1 MDYKKANRAFLCM
14 ILATICFTV
23 LYTVWMIG
31 TMTAMPIMLNNFL
44 SEMMIFI
51 PALAI
56 VFFHGDKISVL
67 VPFKKIRIPSAL
79 LIPLYVLLLF
89 PLVVFINS
97 LSMLF
102 VDNTV
107 VEMADQ
113 ILELPLWQMILSI
126 GIFGPFIEEFV
137 FRGVILQ
144 SYQRTGRIVGSIV
157 LSSILFGM
165 MHLNINQFAYGAVMG
180 IMFALLVEAT
190 GSVLS
195 SFLAHALFNTAEVVL
210 MYMEK
215 DVLGQAKEYMDSMEL
230 KNTILI
236 SVGVYFVLAVI
247 GTALALC
254 VLVKIANLEKR
265 QEFFASIPKCKKQGY
280 KLLSVPLIVAIVIS
294 LTYMIGMEIIFKI
307 TGV

>member
-1 MDYKKANRAFLCM
+1 MDYKKANRAFLYM
-14 ILATICFTV
+14 ILATICFTM

-31 TMTAMPIMLNNFL
+31 TMTAMPVILNNFL

-113 ILELPLWQMILSI
+113 ILELPIWQMILSI

-215 DVLGQAKEYMDSMEL
+215 DVLGQAKE
-230 KNTILI
+230 
-236 SVGVYFVLAVI
+236 
-247 GTALALC
+247 
-254 VLVKIANLEKR
+254 
-265 QEFFASIPKCKKQGY
+265 
-280 KLLSVPLIVAIVIS
+280 
-294 LTYMIGMEIIFKI
+294 
-307 TGV
+307 

>member
-1 MDYKKANRAFLCM
+1 MDYKKANRAFLYM
-14 ILATICFTV
+14 ILATICFTL

-31 TMTAMPIMLNNFL
+31 TMTAMPVMLNNFL

-51 PALAI
+51 PALAMI
-56 VFFHGDKISVL
+56 FFHGDKVSVL

-137 FRGVILQ
+137 FRGMILQ

-165 MHLNINQFAYGAVMG
+165 MHLNINQFLYGAAMG
-180 IMFALLVEAT
+180 VMFALLVEAT

-195 SFLAHALFNTAEVVL
+195 SFLAHALFNSAEVVL
-210 MYMEK
+210 MYIEK
-215 DVLGQAKEYMDSMEL
+215 DVLRQAQEYMDGMEL

-247 GTALALC
+247 GTALAMC
-254 VLVKIANLEKR
+254 VLVKISNLEKR

-294 LTYMIGMEIIFKI
+294 LTYMIGIEVIFKI

>member
-1 MDYKKANRAFLCM
+1 MDYKKAGRAFLYM
-14 ILATICFTV
+14 ILATICFTM

-31 TMTAMPIMLNNFL
+31 TMTAMPVILNNFL

-113 ILELPLWQMILSI
+113 ILELPIWQMILSI

>member
-1 MDYKKANRAFLCM
+1 MDYRKANRAFLYM
-14 ILATICFTV
+14 ILATMCFTL

-31 TMTAMPIMLNNFL
+31 TMTAMPVMLNNFL

-51 PALAI
+51 PALAM

-67 VPFKKIRIPSAL
+67 VPFKKIRVQSAL

-107 VEMADQ
+107 VQMADQ
-113 ILELPLWQMILSI
+113 ILALPLWQMVFSI
-126 GIFGPFIEEFV
+126 GIFGPFVEEFV

-144 SYQRTGRIVGSIV
+144 SYQRTGRIIGSII

-165 MHLNINQFAYGAVMG
+165 MHLNINQFAYGAAMG
-180 IMFALLVEAT
+180 VMFALLVEAT

-195 SFLAHALFNTAEVVL
+195 SFLAHALFNTAEVLL

-215 DVLGQAKEYMDSMEL
+215 DVLGQAQEYMDSIEL
-230 KNTILI
+230 KNVILI

-254 VLVKIANLEKR
+254 VLVKISSLEKR
-265 QEFFASIPKCKKQGY
+265 QGFFASIPKCKKQGY
-280 KLLSVPLIVAIVIS
+280 KLLSVPLIVAIVLS

>member
-1 MDYKKANRAFLCM
+1 MDYKKAGRAFLYM
-14 ILATICFTV
+14 ILATICFTM

-31 TMTAMPIMLNNFL
+31 TMTAMPVMLNNFL

-51 PALAI
+51 PALAM

-113 ILELPLWQMILSI
+113 ILELPLWQMVLSI

-137 FRGVILQ
+137 FRGVLLQ
-144 SYQRTGRIVGSIV
+144 SFQRTGRIVGSIV

-165 MHLNINQFAYGAVMG
+165 MHLNINQFAYGAAMG

-195 SFLAHALFNTAEVVL
+195 SFLAHALFNTAEVLL

-215 DVLGQAKEYMDSMEL
+215 DVLTQAQEYMDSMEL

-254 VLVKIANLEKR
+254 VLVKIASLEKR
-265 QEFFASIPKCKKQGY
+265 QEFFAGIPKSKKQGY
-280 KLLSVPLIVAIVIS
+280 KLLSVPLIIAIVIS
-294 LTYMIGMEIIFKI
+294 LAYMIGMEIIFKI

>member
-1 MDYKKANRAFLCM
+1 MDYKKANRAFLYM
-14 ILATICFTV
+14 VLATICFTL

-56 VFFHGDKISVL
+56 VLFYGDKISVL

-113 ILELPLWQMILSI
+113 ILELPLWQMFLSI

-144 SYQRTGRIVGSIV
+144 SYQRTGRIVGSII

-165 MHLNINQFAYGAVMG
+165 MHLNINQFLYGAAMG
-180 IMFALLVEAT
+180 VMFALLVEAT

-195 SFLAHALFNTAEVVL
+195 SFLAHAMFNSAEVVM

-215 DVLGQAKEYMDSMEL
+215 DVLAQAQEYMGSMEL

-265 QEFFASIPKCKKQGY
+265 QEFFTSIPKFKKQGY

-294 LTYMIGMEIIFKI
+294 LAYMIGMEVIFKI

>member
-1 MDYKKANRAFLCM
+1 MDYKKAGRAFLYM
-14 ILATICFTV
+14 ILATICFTM

-31 TMTAMPIMLNNFL
+31 TMTAMPVMLNNFL

-51 PALAI
+51 PALAM

-113 ILELPLWQMILSI
+113 ILELPLWQMVLSI

-137 FRGVILQ
+137 FRGVLLQ

-165 MHLNINQFAYGAVMG
+165 MHLNINQFAYGAAMG

-195 SFLAHALFNTAEVVL
+195 SFLAHALFNTAEVLL

-215 DVLGQAKEYMDSMEL
+215 DVLTQAQEYMDSMEL

-254 VLVKIANLEKR
+254 VLVKIASLEKR
-265 QEFFASIPKCKKQGY
+265 QEFLAGIPKSKKQGY
-280 KLLSVPLIVAIVIS
+280 KLLSVPLIIAIVIS
-294 LTYMIGMEIIFKI
+294 LAYMIGMEIIFKI

>member
-1 MDYKKANRAFLCM
+1 MDYKKANRAFLYM
-14 ILATICFTV
+14 ILATICFTL

-31 TMTAMPIMLNNFL
+31 TMTAMPVILNNFL

-51 PALAI
+51 PALAM
-56 VFFHGDKISVL
+56 VLFHGDKISVL
-67 VPFKKIRIPSAL
+67 VPFKKIRISSAL
-79 LIPLYVLLLF
+79 LIPLYVLLLL
-89 PLVVFINS
+89 PLVVFLNS

-113 ILELPLWQMILSI
+113 ILELPLWQMLLSI

-144 SYQRTGRIVGSIV
+144 SYQRTGRIIGSII

-165 MHLNINQFAYGAVMG
+165 MHLNINQFAYGAAMG

-195 SFLAHALFNTAEVVL
+195 SFLAHALFNSAEVIL

-215 DVLGQAKEYMDSMEL
+215 DVLSQAQEYMDSMEL

-247 GTALALC
+247 ETALALC
-254 VLVKIANLEKR
+254 VLVKIANLERR

-280 KLLSVPLIVAIVIS
+280 KLLSVPLILAIVIS
-294 LTYMIGMEIIFKI
+294 LTYMIGMEVIYKI

>member
-1 MDYKKANRAFLCM
+1 MDYKKANRAFLYM
-14 ILATICFTV
+14 ILATICFTL

-31 TMTAMPIMLNNFL
+31 TMTAMPVMLNNFL
-44 SEMMIFI
+44 SEMMVFI
-51 PALAI
+51 PALAM
-56 VFFHGDKISVL
+56 VLFHGDRISVL
-67 VPFKKIRIPSAL
+67 VPFKKIRISSAL
-79 LIPLYVLLLF
+79 LIPVYVILLF
-89 PLVVFINS
+89 PLVVFLNS

-102 VDNTV
+102 VNNTV

-113 ILELPLWQMILSI
+113 ILELPIWQMILSI

-137 FRGVILQ
+137 FRGVLLQ

-165 MHLNINQFAYGAVMG
+165 MHLTINQFAYGAAMG

-195 SFLAHALFNTAEVVL
+195 PFLAHALFNTAEVVL

-215 DVLGQAKEYMDSMEL
+215 DVLTQAQEYMDGMEF
-230 KNTILI
+230 KNIILI

-254 VLVKIANLEKR
+254 LLVKISSMEKR
-265 QEFFASIPKCKKQGY
+265 QEFFANIPKSQKQGY
-280 KLLSVPLIVAIVIS
+280 KLITVPLVVAIVIS
-294 LTYMIGMEIIFKI
+294 LTYMIGMEVIYKI

>member
-1 MDYKKANRAFLCM
+1 MDYKKAGRAFLYM
-14 ILATICFTV
+14 ILATICFTM

-51 PALAI
+51 PALAM

-113 ILELPLWQMILSI
+113 ILELPLWQMVLSI

-137 FRGVILQ
+137 FRGVLLQ
-144 SYQRTGRIVGSIV
+144 SFQRTGRIVGSIV

-165 MHLNINQFAYGAVMG
+165 MHLNINQFAYGAAMG

-195 SFLAHALFNTAEVVL
+195 SFLAHALFNTAEVLL

-215 DVLGQAKEYMDSMEL
+215 DVLTQAQEYMDSMEL

-254 VLVKIANLEKR
+254 VLVKIASLEKR
-265 QEFFASIPKCKKQGY
+265 QEFFAGIPKSKKQGY
-280 KLLSVPLIVAIVIS
+280 KLLSVPLIIAIVIS
-294 LTYMIGMEIIFKI
+294 LAYMIGMEIIFKI

>member
-1 MDYKKANRAFLCM
+1 MDYKKANRAFLYM

-31 TMTAMPIMLNNFL
+31 TMITIPVLLNNFL
-44 SEMMIFI
+44 AEMMIFI
-51 PALAI
+51 PALAMI
-56 VFFHGDKISVL
+56 LFYGDRVSVL
-67 VPFKKIRIPSAL
+67 VPFKKIRIQSAL
-79 LIPLYVLLLF
+79 LIPLYVLLLV
-89 PLVVFINS
+89 PLVVFFNS

-113 ILELPLWQMILSI
+113 ILALPLWQMLLSI

-137 FRGVILQ
+137 FRGMFLQ
-144 SYQRTGRIVGSIV
+144 SYQRTGRIIGSIV
-157 LSSILFGM
+157 LSSVLFGM
-165 MHLNINQFAYGAVMG
+165 MHLNINQFAYGVAMG

-195 SFLAHALFNTAEVVL
+195 SFLAHAIFNSAEVVL

-215 DVLGQAKEYMDSMEL
+215 DVLEHAQDYMEGMEF

-236 SVGVYFVLAVI
+236 SMGVYFVLAVI

-254 VLVKIANLEKR
+254 LLVKIANLEKR
-265 QEFFASIPKCKKQGY
+265 QEFFLSIPKCKKQGY
-280 KLLSVPLIVAIVIS
+280 KLVTVPLIVAIVIS
-294 LTYMIGMEIIFKI
+294 IAYMIGMEVIFKM

>member
-1 MDYKKANRAFLCM
+1 MDYKKANRAFLYM
-14 ILATICFTV
+14 ILATICFTL

-31 TMTAMPIMLNNFL
+31 TMTAMPVILNNFL

-51 PALAI
+51 PALAM
-56 VFFHGDKISVL
+56 VLFHGDKISVL

-113 ILELPLWQMILSI
+113 ILALPLWQMILSI

-144 SYQRTGRIVGSIV
+144 SYQRTGRIVGSII

-215 DVLGQAKEYMDSMEL
+215 DVLGQAQEYMDSMEI
-230 KNTILI
+230 KNVILI
-236 SVGVYFVLAVI
+236 SVGIYFVLAVI

-254 VLVKIANLEKR
+254 LLVRIANLEKR

-280 KLLSVPLIVAIVIS
+280 KLLSVPLIIAIVIS

>member
-1 MDYKKANRAFLCM
+1 MDYKKAGRAFLYM

-31 TMTAMPIMLNNFL
+31 TMTAMPIILNNFI

>member
-1 MDYKKANRAFLCM
+1 MDYKKANRAFLYM
-14 ILATICFTV
+14 ILATICFTL
-23 LYTVWMIG
+23 LYTVWMIA
-31 TMTAMPIMLNNFL
+31 TMTAMPVMLNNFL
-44 SEMMIFI
+44 SEMMVFI

-79 LIPLYVLLLF
+79 LIPLYVVLLF
-89 PLVVFINS
+89 PLVVFLNS

-102 VDNTV
+102 VNNTV

-113 ILELPLWQMILSI
+113 ILELPMWQMLLSI

-137 FRGVILQ
+137 FRGVLLQ

-157 LSSILFGM
+157 LSSVLFGM
-165 MHLNINQFAYGAVMG
+165 MHLNINQFAYGAAMG

-195 SFLAHALFNTAEVVL
+195 SFLAHAIFNSAEVVL

-215 DVLGQAKEYMDSMEL
+215 DVLSQAQEYMDGMEF
-230 KNTILI
+230 KNAILI
-236 SVGVYFVLAVI
+236 SVGVYFVLAVV

-254 VLVKIANLEKR
+254 LLVKISSMEKR
-265 QEFFASIPKCKKQGY
+265 QEFFVNIPKSKKQGY
-280 KLLSVPLIVAIVIS
+280 KLITVPLIVAIVIS
-294 LTYMIGMEIIFKI
+294 LAYMIGMEVIYKI

>member
-1 MDYKKANRAFLCM
+1 MDYKKANRAFLYM
-14 ILATICFTV
+14 ILATICFTL

-51 PALAI
+51 PALAM

-113 ILELPLWQMILSI
+113 ILELPLWQMLLSI

-144 SYQRTGRIVGSIV
+144 SYQRTGRIVGSII

-165 MHLNINQFAYGAVMG
+165 MHLNINQFAYGAAMG

-195 SFLAHALFNTAEVVL
+195 SFLAHALFNSAEVIL

-215 DVLGQAKEYMDSMEL
+215 DVLSQAQEYMDSMEL

-254 VLVKIANLEKR
+254 VLVKIANLERR

-280 KLLSVPLIVAIVIS
+280 KLLSVPLILAIVIA
-294 LTYMIGMEIIFKI
+294 LTYMIGMEVIYKI

>member
-1 MDYKKANRAFLCM
+1 MDYKKANRAFLYM
-14 ILATICFTV
+14 ILATICFTL

-31 TMTAMPIMLNNFL
+31 TMTAMPVILNNFL

-51 PALAI
+51 PALAM
-56 VFFHGDKISVL
+56 VLFHGDKISVL

-113 ILELPLWQMILSI
+113 ILALPLWQMILSI

-144 SYQRTGRIVGSIV
+144 SYQRTGRIVGSII

-215 DVLGQAKEYMDSMEL
+215 DVLGQAQEYMDSMEI
-230 KNTILI
+230 KNVILI
-236 SVGVYFVLAVI
+236 SVGIYFVLAVI

-254 VLVKIANLEKR
+254 LLVKIANLEKR

-280 KLLSVPLIVAIVIS
+280 KLLSVPLIIAIVIS

>member
-1 MDYKKANRAFLCM
+1 MDYKKANRAFLYM

-31 TMTAMPIMLNNFL
+31 TMTAMPVMLNNFL
-44 SEMMIFI
+44 SEMMVFI
-51 PALAI
+51 PALAM
-56 VFFHGDKISVL
+56 VLFHGDRISVL
-67 VPFKKIRIPSAL
+67 VPFKKIRISSAL
-79 LIPLYVLLLF
+79 LIPVYVILLF
-89 PLVVFINS
+89 PLVVFLNS

-102 VDNTV
+102 VNNTV

-113 ILELPLWQMILSI
+113 ILELPIWQMILSI

-137 FRGVILQ
+137 FRGVLLQ

-165 MHLNINQFAYGAVMG
+165 MHLNINQFAYGAAMG

-195 SFLAHALFNTAEVVL
+195 SFLAHAIFNTSEVVL

-215 DVLGQAKEYMDSMEL
+215 DVLSQAQEYMDGMEF
-230 KNTILI
+230 KNIILI

-254 VLVKIANLEKR
+254 LLVKISSMEKR

>member
-1 MDYKKANRAFLCM
+1 MDYKKAGRAFLYM
-14 ILATICFTV
+14 ILATICFTM

-31 TMTAMPIMLNNFL
+31 TMTAMPVMLNNFL

-51 PALAI
+51 PALAM

-67 VPFKKIRIPSAL
+67 VPFKKIRIPSTL

-113 ILELPLWQMILSI
+113 ILELPLWQMVLSI
-126 GIFGPFIEEFV
+126 GIFGPFIEDFV
-137 FRGVILQ
+137 FRGVLLQ
-144 SYQRTGRIVGSIV
+144 SFQRTGRIVGSIV

-165 MHLNINQFAYGAVMG
+165 MHLNINQFAYGAAMG

-195 SFLAHALFNTAEVVL
+195 SFLAHALFNTAEVLL

-215 DVLGQAKEYMDSMEL
+215 DVLTQAQEYMDSMEL

-254 VLVKIANLEKR
+254 VLVKIASLEKR
-265 QEFFASIPKCKKQGY
+265 QEFFAGIPKSKKQGY
-280 KLLSVPLIVAIVIS
+280 KLLSVPLIIAIVIS
-294 LTYMIGMEIIFKI
+294 LAYMIGMEIIFKI

>member
-1 MDYKKANRAFLCM
+1 MDYKKANRAFLYM
-14 ILATICFTV
+14 ILATICFTL

-31 TMTAMPIMLNNFL
+31 TMTAMPVMLNNFL

-51 PALAI
+51 PALAMI
-56 VFFHGDKISVL
+56 FFHGDKVSVL

-137 FRGVILQ
+137 FRGMILQ

-165 MHLNINQFAYGAVMG
+165 MHLNINQFLYGAAMG
-180 IMFALLVEAT
+180 VMFALLVEAT

-195 SFLAHALFNTAEVVL
+195 SFLAHALFNSAEVVL
-210 MYMEK
+210 MYIEK
-215 DVLGQAKEYMDSMEL
+215 DVLRQAQEYMDGMEL

-247 GTALALC
+247 GTSLAMC
-254 VLVKIANLEKR
+254 VLVKISNLEKR

-294 LTYMIGMEIIFKI
+294 LTYMIGMEVIFKI

>member
-1 MDYKKANRAFLCM
+1 MDYKKANRAFLYM
-14 ILATICFTV
+14 ILATICFTL

-31 TMTAMPIMLNNFL
+31 TMTPMPMILNNFL
-44 SEMMIFI
+44 SEMMVFI
-51 PALAI
+51 PALAM

-67 VPFKKIRIPSAL
+67 VPFKRIKIQSAL
-79 LIPLYVLLLF
+79 MIPLYVILLF

-113 ILELPLWQMILSI
+113 ILALPFWQMFLSI

-137 FRGVILQ
+137 FRGVLLQ
-144 SYQRTGRIVGSIV
+144 SYQRTGRIIGSIV
-157 LSSILFGM
+157 LSALLFGM
-165 MHLNINQFAYGAVMG
+165 MHLNINQFAYGAAMG

-195 SFLAHALFNTAEVVL
+195 SFLAHALFNSAEVVL
-210 MYMEK
+210 MYLEK
-215 DVLGQAKEYMDSMEL
+215 DVLGQAQEYMDSMEL
-230 KNTILI
+230 KNIILI
-236 SVGVYFVLAVI
+236 SVAVYFVLAVI
-247 GTALALC
+247 GTSLALC
-254 VLVKIANLEKR
+254 VLVKISSIEKR
-265 QEFFASIPKCKKQGY
+265 QEFFTNIPKCKKQGY
-280 KLLSVPLIVAIVIS
+280 KLISVPLIVAIVIS
-294 LTYMIGMEIIFKI
+294 LAYMIGMEVIYKI

>member
-1 MDYKKANRAFLCM
+1 
-14 ILATICFTV
+14 
-23 LYTVWMIG
+23 
-31 TMTAMPIMLNNFL
+31 MTAMPVMLNNFL

-67 VPFKKIRIPSAL
+67 VPFKTIRIPSAL
-79 LIPLYVLLLF
+79 LIPLYVILLF

-113 ILELPLWQMILSI
+113 ILALPFWQMLLSI
-126 GIFGPFIEEFV
+126 GIFGPFVEEFV
-137 FRGVILQ
+137 FRGVLLQ
-144 SYQRTGRIVGSIV
+144 SYQRSGRIIGSIV

-165 MHLNINQFAYGAVMG
+165 MHLNINQFAYGAAMG

-195 SFLAHALFNTAEVVL
+195 SFIAHALFNSAEVVL

-215 DVLGQAKEYMDSMEL
+215 DVLGQAQNYMEEMEF
-230 KNTILI
+230 KNIILI

-254 VLVKIANLEKR
+254 LLVKIANLEKR
-265 QEFFASIPKCKKQGY
+265 QEFFLGIPKCKKQGY
-280 KLLSVPLIVAIVIS
+280 KLVTVPLIVAIVIS
-294 LTYMIGMEIIFKI
+294 LTYMIGMEVIFKI

>member
-1 MDYKKANRAFLCM
+1 MDYKKANRAFLYM
-14 ILATICFTV
+14 ILATICFTL

-31 TMTAMPIMLNNFL
+31 TMTAMPVILNNFL

-51 PALAI
+51 PALAM
-56 VFFHGDKISVL
+56 VLFHGDKISVL

-113 ILELPLWQMILSI
+113 ILALPLWQMILSI

-144 SYQRTGRIVGSIV
+144 SYQRTGRIVGSII

-165 MHLNINQFAYGAVMG
+165 MHLNINQFAYGAAMG

-195 SFLAHALFNTAEVVL
+195 SFFAHALFNTAEVVL

-215 DVLGQAKEYMDSMEL
+215 DVLGQAQEYMDSMEL
-230 KNTILI
+230 KNVILI
-236 SVGVYFVLAVI
+236 SVGIYFVLAVI
-247 GTALALC
+247 GTSLALC

-280 KLLSVPLIVAIVIS
+280 KLLSVPLILAIVIS
-294 LTYMIGMEIIFKI
+294 LAYMIGMEIIFKI